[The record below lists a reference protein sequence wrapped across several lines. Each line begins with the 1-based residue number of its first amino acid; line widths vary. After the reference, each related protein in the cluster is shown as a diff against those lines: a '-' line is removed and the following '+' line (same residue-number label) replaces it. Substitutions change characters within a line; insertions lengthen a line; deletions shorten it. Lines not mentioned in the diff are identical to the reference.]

1 MVVYLLVFT
10 FLLLVLIDD
19 TSDKDNNVIIEA
31 FNASVNFTKL
41 YHKRFQYQRSEVVNI
56 WKISEIHLTLSWRR
70 PLS

>member
-1 MVVYLLVFT
+1 MIMVVYLLVFT

-41 YHKRFQYQRSEVVNI
+41 DHKRFQYQRSEVVNI
-56 WKISEIHLTLSWRR
+56 
-70 PLS
+70 

>member
-1 MVVYLLVFT
+1 MIMVVYLLAFT

-31 FNASVNFTKL
+31 FNASVKFTKL

-56 WKISEIHLTLSWRR
+56 
-70 PLS
+70 

>member
-1 MVVYLLVFT
+1 MIMVVYLLVFT

-56 WKISEIHLTLSWRR
+56 RKISEIHLTLS
-70 PLS
+70 

>member
-1 MVVYLLVFT
+1 MIMVVYLLVFT

-31 FNASVNFTKL
+31 FNASVKFTKL

-56 WKISEIHLTLSWRR
+56 
-70 PLS
+70 